1 MAARSEPADRMNQ
14 TRLFLVFAWLMV
26 ATLLWMAWGK
36 DHAPVPVQSPA
47 AASANAIPRM
57 VPGEATSPVAAPT
70 GATVPAAP
78 AIAQAG
84 PAPAPA
90 ALVHV
95 RTDVLDVQLDGGG
108 LHQADLVP
116 YPSAQAAGSAPVRLF
131 STDTATYYAAQSGWV
146 GEGGAAAP
154 AHDGGFQ
161 PEGDASPK
169 VLANG
174 VARLEVPFV
183 WHGPTGVT
191 IRRVYTFTRGSYAV
205 DVRDTVVNAGSAPWQ
220 GYVYRQLVRVPP
232 VITGGYM
239 HPESFSFTGA
249 TWFGGDG
256 YQRRA
261 FKNFMDDGAVNSR
274 VTGGWLAM
282 PQHHFITAWI
292 PQADQTAL
300 FSLMRTGNVDGI
312 SAAGPAFT
320 VAPGQQATTSARLW
334 VGPKDVAQLAALH
347 VAGLDRAVDYSRFS
361 IFAVLGQGLF
371 WLLRQ
376 LHALIGNWGWAIIG
390 LVVLLKLALFPLSNA
405 QYKSA
410 AKMRRVQPRMQQL
423 KERYGDD
430 KQKFQMAMMEL
441 YKTEKIN
448 PAGGCLPIIPQTII
462 FMTLYWVLS
471 EAVELRHAPWIGW
484 IHDLT
489 ARDPYFVLPVL
500 NAAIMIATQ
509 HLTPMAP
516 GMDPTQQKMMKM
528 MPIIFGG
535 VLAFLPAGLVLYQVA
550 NGALGL
556 LQQWYMLRRHG
567 DGPSRAKK
575 A

>member
-1 MAARSEPADRMNQ
+1 
-14 TRLFLVFAWLMV
+14 MV
-26 ATLLWMAWGK
+26 ATMLWMAWGK
-36 DHAPVPVQSPA
+36 DHASAPPTPTA
-47 AASANAIPRM
+47 AVASAIPRM
-57 VPGEATSPVAAPT
+57 VPGEAPAAAASAATSVPTAPVAAQPS
-70 GATVPAAP
+70 
-78 AIAQAG
+78 G
-84 PAPAPA
+84 PAPAA
-90 ALVHV
+90 ALVDV

-108 LHQADLVP
+108 LHQADLVR
-116 YPSAQAAGSAPVRLF
+116 YPSALAADSPPVRLF
-131 STDTATYYAAQSGWV
+131 STDPAKFYAAQSGWV
-146 GEGGAAAP
+146 GEAGAAAP

-169 VLANG
+169 VLAAG
-174 VARLEVPFV
+174 VAHLEVPFV

-205 DVRDTVVNAGSAPWQ
+205 DVRDTVVNAGTTPWQ

-232 VITGGYM
+232 VITAGYM
-239 HPESFSFTGA
+239 HPESFSFVGA
-249 TWFGGDG
+249 TWHDG
-256 YQRRA
+256 KSYERRA
-261 FKNFMDDGAVNSR
+261 FKNFMDDGPVNST

-282 PQHHFITAWI
+282 PQHHFLTAWI

-300 FSLMRTGNVDGI
+300 FTLKRTGTVDGI
-312 SAAGPAFT
+312 SAAGPSFT
-320 VAPGQQATTSARLW
+320 LQPGQQATTSARLW
-334 VGPKDVAQLAALH
+334 VGPKDVAALGALE
-347 VAGLDRAVDYSRFS
+347 VKGLNRAVDYSRFEM
-361 IFAVLGQGLF
+361 FAYLGQGLF

-376 LHALIGNWGWAIIG
+376 LHGLIGNWGWAIIG
-390 LVVLLKLALFPLSNA
+390 LVVLIKIALFPLSNA

-430 KQKFQMAMMEL
+430 KQKFQAAMMEL

-489 ARDPYFVLPVL
+489 ARDPYFVLPVI
-500 NAAIMIATQ
+500 NAAIMLATQ

-528 MPIIFGG
+528 MPVVFGG

-556 LQQWYMLRRHG
+556 LQQWYMLRKHG
-567 DGPSRAKK
+567 DAPARGAAKK
-575 A
+575 S